1 MGSRYSLD
9 GDGPDNGVRAFARW
23 CNWKHARLWSERVQV
38 RTLREQQVDVGKWLS
53 RLIWDQEFG
62 SSNLS
67 IRTLQK
73 PRPG

>member
-1 MGSRYSLD
+1 MLKWIGPETPIQASRSVLD
-9 GDGPDNGVRAFARW
+9 GVTGNTLGSGP
-23 CNWKHARLWSERVQV
+23 
-38 RTLREQQVDVGKWLS
+38 RECRFEACSSSTVDVGKWLS

-67 IRTLQK
+67 IRTLQE